1 VSESTIERPAQS
13 PTPQSPPRP
22 VGSIAELRRI
32 CQDPVRQYNDLSGA
46 LYGWRVSIYVTR
58 FLLKRGCTA
67 SFASL
72 AMFICGFVGSL
83 LLLGPSWWR
92 IGGLVLLVGA
102 FVLDCVDGEMA
113 RFAKID
119 SYRWAAFD
127 NLHHLTAKSLAF
139 FCLGL
144 GLHLERGE
152 PFAIAAGGLLSIF
165 WLALLVIRDLPTA
178 IFAKKIVM
186 NDGRE
191 QNPAYLRLLENM
203 RRPDV
208 VSQATKERED
218 ARMFCGEF
226 RLRPW
231 VIRAFFVNFDIVV
244 PLFLAGALVDHWV
257 SPFTAFDRAWT
268 VTTLMIYAYAVI
280 IPLHTIDVL
289 VTAMWRGRLRA
300 ELYDLAA
307 RVERFREKR

>member
-1 VSESTIERPAQS
+1 MNERTIERPADPPS
-13 PTPQSPPRP
+13 SPPAARTI
-22 VGSIAELRRI
+22 GSIAELRRI

-58 FLLKRGCTA
+58 FLLRRGCSA

-72 AMFICGFVGSL
+72 AMFVCGFIGSL
-83 LLLGPSWWR
+83 LLLGPGWWR
-92 IGGLVLLVGA
+92 IAGLVLLVGA
-102 FVLDCVDGEMA
+102 FILDCVDGEMA

-144 GLHLERGE
+144 GIHLEHGE

-191 QNPAYLRLLENM
+191 QNPAYVRLLENM

-208 VSQATKERED
+208 VSQGAKERDD

-231 VIRAFFVNFDIVV
+231 VVRAFFVNFDIVV
-244 PLFLAGALVDHWV
+244 PLFLVAALLDR
-257 SPFTAFDRAWT
+257 SLAPFVAFDRAWPL
-268 VTTLMIYAYAVI
+268 TTILIYVYAIV

-289 VTAMWRGRLRA
+289 ITAMWRGRLRA